1 MAEIK
6 PKKNLKPQKSML
18 TGLLK
23 PAIKFAYKTYIKK
36 HPMFKETTEAF
47 AKKQISRVDK
57 RFNISAGLTGMVKQ
71 LIKQNPKLHPKG
83 KKLLHEARDALAK
96 YKEKIKGDTIL
107 EKITKGPPKH
117 YKGGL
122 MRKPKLARKGF

>member
-6 PKKNLKPQKSML
+6 PKKKLKPQKSML

-57 RFNISAGLTGMVKQ
+57 RFTISAGLTAMVKQ

-83 KKLLHEARDALAK
+83 TKRAMLWQSIRKKLREIRFWKKLPKDPQS
-96 YKEKIKGDTIL
+96 
-107 EKITKGPPKH
+107 ITK
-117 YKGGL
+117 
-122 MRKPKLARKGF
+122 AA

>member
-1 MAEIK
+1 
-6 PKKNLKPQKSML
+6 ML

-96 YKEKIKGDTIL
+96 YKEKI
-107 EKITKGPPKH
+107 TKGPPKH